1 MYKMVNEA
9 GNAHV
14 IAKTD
19 RMRDQFLARGF
30 RIEEPKPAD
39 IKPAAPKKRKVAQKN
54 EPNQN

>member
-30 RIEEPKPAD
+30 RIEEDPKPAEP
-39 IKPAAPKKRKVAQKN
+39 KPATPKKTKGGA
-54 EPNQN
+54 EE